1 MKQIKVLAVAPY
13 AQLSDALM
21 QAAQNHPNILL
32 KVFVGNLEQS
42 LESYVQYSAWHHD
55 VLISR
60 GGTAAMLREK
70 LNLPVFEMETS
81 SADVLR
87 AIKLAQQTENRFAVI
102 GFHNIID
109 NCRMLSQILQLNIE
123 IYEYKKTDELPSL
136 LTMLK
141 KQGIML
147 IVGDVATVNAAKI
160 AGLQSILIT
169 SSVASIERTLKK
181 VEDFFADLRSV
192 SASEHLLRKV
202 LDCSERGILITDPGG
217 KVLFSNEAFAQL
229 GLTSAIPTFQDLIQK
244 FPSNS
249 GYLQR
254 QRTINDSNFTIHIN
268 KLDASE
274 QCFVF
279 FIHRQLK
286 TPADISC
293 IEYEDPEKTRSH
305 TVFSSGSYMESL
317 MPCIHQAC
325 KNNHPVLLIGQSGTE
340 KNTIARYIHCNS
352 SSNAGPF
359 VLIQAGALTSK
370 EWRRL
375 VDDENSV
382 LYSPSGSIFFEH
394 IHLLPI
400 VMQNTV
406 AKALTDL
413 DSHSRIRIMASS
425 VIDLAKQTSEGKFS
439 RELYSLLSGYCI
451 HTSALYHRKDEIPAL
466 AAIYI
471 SKYNAE
477 LNREIIGLEQE
488 AIRLLT
494 NFSWPMNI
502 DQLKMVMKQLVLNA
516 KGYYIT
522 PDEVSSV
529 LQNESKEEVTQ
540 ANINTRQP
548 LKDIEKDII
557 LDVLKQ
563 ENMNQSSAAKRLGIS
578 RSTLWRLIKDS

>member
-1 MKQIKVLAVAPY
+1 MRQIKVLAVAPY
-13 AQLSDALM
+13 AQLSDAIM

-87 AIKLAQQTENRFAVI
+87 AIKLAQQTGDRFVVI

-109 NCRMLSQILQLNIE
+109 NCRMLSQILQLDME

-136 LTMLK
+136 LAMLK
-141 KQGIML
+141 KQGITL
-147 IVGDVATVNAAKI
+147 IVGDVATVNEAKI

-169 SSVASIERTLKK
+169 SSAASIERTLKK
-181 VEDFFADLRSV
+181 VEDFFVDLRSI
-192 SASEHLLRKV
+192 SASEHLLRNV
-202 LDCSERGILITDPGG
+202 LDCSERGILITDPDG
-217 KVLFSNEAFAQL
+217 KVLFSNEAFVQL
-229 GLTSAIPTFQDLIQK
+229 GLTSAIATFQELMKK
-244 FPSNS
+244 FSS
-249 GYLQR
+249 GSSYQQR
-254 QRTINDSNFTIHIN
+254 QRTINDSNFIIHIN
-268 KLDASE
+268 KLDVPE
-274 QCFVF
+274 PCFVF

-286 TPADISC
+286 APAGISC
-293 IEYEDPEKTRSH
+293 VEYEDPEKIRAR

-325 KNNHPVLLIGQSGTE
+325 KSNHPVLLIGQSGTE

-352 SSNAGPF
+352 SASVGPF

-370 EWRRL
+370 EWHML
-375 VDDENSV
+375 FDDENSV

-394 IHLLPI
+394 VHLLPI
-400 VMQNTV
+400 ALQSTV

-413 DSHSRIRIMASS
+413 ASQNRIRIMASS

-439 RELYSLLSGYCI
+439 RELYSLLNGYCI
-451 HTSALYHRKDEIPAL
+451 HTSALCRRRAEIPAL
-466 AAIYI
+466 AALYI
-471 SKYNAE
+471 SKYNTE

-488 AIRLLT
+488 AIQLLT

-522 PDEVSSV
+522 PDEVSNV
-529 LQNESKEEVTQ
+529 LQNESKEELIQ
-540 ANINTRQP
+540 ANINTKQP